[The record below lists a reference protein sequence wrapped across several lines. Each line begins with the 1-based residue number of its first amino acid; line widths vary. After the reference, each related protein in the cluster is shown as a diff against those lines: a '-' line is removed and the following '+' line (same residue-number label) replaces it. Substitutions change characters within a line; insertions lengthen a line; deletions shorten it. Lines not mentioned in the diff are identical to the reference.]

1 MGFSM
6 DPRQDHDASN
16 PLDPRFRRQVAF
28 AGLGHTGQKR
38 LLEARVAIVGLGAL
52 GSSVAM
58 QLTRCGVGYL
68 KLIDRD
74 WVETDNLPRQVLST
88 DSDARQRLP
97 KAVAAATHLKAI
109 WNDLKTEIEVADLT
123 WRNAQ
128 DLLGDCHLVID
139 GTDNFLTR
147 YVINECQL
155 ETGIPWVHAGVVG
168 ASGQVIFLQ
177 PGKTPCFRCL
187 VPEPPRPEDQPT
199 CDTAGV
205 LLPAVQMITAHQA
218 MLAVQYL
225 SHPDHPMPMDMLLI
239 DGWRHILRSIATDR
253 LRSVGC
259 PSCQGSRDF
268 LRGKAG
274 GEVAVLC
281 GRNAVQITPTHPQE
295 TDLGKIAKRWEGQG
309 LDRSNPF
316 LVRWQQGE
324 WSITLFRDGRAVVG
338 GTEDPAVARS
348 LLARWVGN

>member
-1 MGFSM
+1 M

-16 PLDPRFRRQVAF
+16 LLDPRFRRQVAF
-28 AGLGHTGQKR
+28 AGLGPTGQKR
-38 LLEARVAIVGLGAL
+38 LLDSRVAIVGLGAL

-58 QLTRCGVGYL
+58 QLARCGVGHL
-68 KLIDRD
+68 QLIDRD
-74 WVETDNLPRQVLST
+74 WVEADNLPRQVLYT

-97 KAVAAATHLKAI
+97 KAVAADTHLRAI
-109 WNDLKTEIEVADLT
+109 WSGLKTEVKVADLT

-128 DLLGDCHLVID
+128 ELLGECQLVID

-177 PGKTPCFRCL
+177 PGRTPCFRCL

-205 LLPAVQMITAHQA
+205 LLPAVQMVTAHQA

-225 SHPDHPMPMDMLLI
+225 SNPDQPMPMEMMLV
-239 DGWRHILRSIATDR
+239 DGWRHLLRSIATDR

-259 PSCQGSRDF
+259 PSCR
-268 LRGKAG
+268 
-274 GEVAVLC
+274 
-281 GRNAVQITPTHPQE
+281 
-295 TDLGKIAKRWEGQG
+295 
-309 LDRSNPF
+309 
-316 LVRWQQGE
+316 
-324 WSITLFRDGRAVVG
+324 
-338 GTEDPAVARS
+338 
-348 LLARWVGN
+348 